1 MNIRYNIH
9 NRKDRFLYSISQGL
23 RGWEKEVNV
32 MRWNGRKAK
41 VDIRD
46 WDGKHEKMGKGI
58 TLDRE
63 EILKLRD
70 LLNKIDID
78 ELDVK

>member
-1 MNIRYNIH
+1 MPNIKFDIIKNIGILSEGS
-9 NRKDRFLYSISQGL
+9 RDWK
-23 RGWEKEVNV
+23 KEVNI
-32 MRWNGRKAK
+32 MSWNGRKAK
-41 VDIRD
+41 MDIRD

-58 TLDRE
+58 TLDKE

-78 ELDVK
+78 EMNIE